1 MKRSLLA
8 LAVLAPWL
16 SAHAQSTVTVYGLID
31 LSVGVANAGTG
42 NVKSMFSGVG
52 PGSRLGFR
60 GTEDL
65 GGGLRANFV
74 LEQGIAADTGGLTQ
88 GGLAWGRQVYVGLAG
103 DWWSVSMGRQYSP
116 MNLSLVE
123 SDALRQVY
131 WGGTPGVGS
140 GTYQSPNAPAGS
152 GGHQSSARV
161 NNSVLGTATMG
172 GFTGRLMAAAG
183 DESTNGS
190 GHLVMAGGTYKA
202 GPLQVSGTVNR
213 FRQYATTLVAGAP
226 SAALQ
231 TEWQL
236 GGSYDFGFVQA
247 FVGHYFYVPS
257 EVNRLPGPPTAFDP
271 HFLKT
276 TSNWIGARVPLG
288 GGTLMTQVMRTNF
301 DYDGPDGKGTT
312 FALTYEYP
320 LSKRTT
326 LFGSYAQVNNNDQ
339 GRVSIQ
345 AATVAVF
352 PAFAGADIKAYS
364 VGMRHT
370 F

>member
-1 MKRSLLA
+1 MRRALPVFALLA
-8 LAVLAPWL
+8 PMAA
-16 SAHAQSTVTVYGLID
+16 AHAQSTVTVYGLLD

-42 NVKSMFSGVG
+42 NVKNMFSGVG

-65 GGGLRANFV
+65 GDGLRANFV

-88 GGLAWGRQVYVGLAG
+88 GGLAWGRQVYLGLSK

-131 WGGTPGVGS
+131 WGSTPGVGS
-140 GTYQSPNAPAGS
+140 GTYQSPGAAAGS

-161 NNSVLGTATMG
+161 NNSVLATATAA

-183 DESTNGS
+183 DEIPGGS
-190 GHLVMAGGTYKA
+190 GHLLMAGGTYKV
-202 GPLQVSGTVNR
+202 GGLQVSGTVNR
-213 FRQYATTLVAGAP
+213 FRQYATTIVAGTLP
-226 SAALQ
+226 ALQ

-236 GGSYDFGFVQA
+236 GGSYDFGLAQG
-247 FVGHYFYVPS
+247 FVGYYSYDPS
-257 EVNRLPGPPTAFDP
+257 EANRPAGAPSAIDP
-271 HFLKT
+271 RFNKT
-276 TSNWIGARVPLG
+276 TSSWLGVRAPIGN
-288 GGTLMTQVMRTNF
+288 GTLMTQIMRTNF
-301 DYDGPDGKGTT
+301 EYDGPDGKGTT
-312 FALTYEYP
+312 FALAYEYP

-364 VGMRHT
+364 VGVRHS